1 MNYWIGQAFGIFAT
15 IAGVSVPV
23 FKKKWQM
30 LVMSLANNIFG
41 ALNLVFLNAIGSGIF
56 LFAVAAV
63 QAVVNLMHALHNTTG
78 KTLEKIIFVILYLGL
93 GFYGLFTGPNY
104 VPGINAQNLIELLPI
119 IAAVMNMCFVFSPGE
134 KQARVFFILCNGM
147 WMFYYIIIGS
157 SAVLCSVISVATGL
171 FALYKNRERKESKD
185 ARTSN

>member
-1 MNYWIGQAFGIFAT
+1 MNYWIGQAFGIAAT

-30 LVMSLANNIFG
+30 LVLSLANNIFG
-41 ALNLVFLNAIGSGIF
+41 ALNLVFLDAIGSGIF

-63 QAVVNLMHALHNTTG
+63 QALVNIGHSLRNTSG
-78 KTLEKIIFVILYLGL
+78 KTPEKIIFVILYLGL

-104 VPGINAQNLIELLPI
+104 VPGVNVQNLIELLPI

-134 KQARVFFILCNGM
+134 KQARIFFILCNAM
-147 WMFYYIIIGS
+147 WMFYYIIIAKS
-157 SAVLCSVISVATGL
+157 
-171 FALYKNRERKESKD
+171 
-185 ARTSN
+185 

>member
-30 LVMSLANNIFG
+30 LVMSLANNVFG

-63 QAVVNLMHALHNTTG
+63 QAVVNIGHARRNTSS
-78 KTLEKIIFVILYLGL
+78 KAFEKILFVILYLGL

-104 VPGINAQNLIELLPI
+104 VPGVNAQNMIELLPI

-134 KQARVFFILCNGM
+134 KQARIFFVLCNGL
-147 WMFYYIIIGS
+147 WMCYYIIIGS
-157 SAVLCSVISVATGL
+157 SAVLGSVISVGTGL
-171 FALYKNRERKESKD
+171 FALYQNREKKKIR
-185 ARTSN
+185 

>member
-1 MNYWIGQAFGIFAT
+1 MNYWIGQAFGIAAT
-15 IAGVSVPV
+15 VAGVSVPV

-41 ALNLVFLNAIGSGIF
+41 ALNLVFLDAIGSGIF
-56 LFAVAAV
+56 LFGVAAV
-63 QAVVNLMHALHNTTG
+63 QAVVNIGHALRNTSG
-78 KTLEKIIFVILYLGL
+78 KTLEKVIFVILYLGL

-134 KQARVFFILCNGM
+134 KQARIFFILCNAM

-157 SAVLCSVISVATGL
+157 SAMLCSIISVGTGL
-171 FALYKNRERKESKD
+171 FALYRNRDEKKTV
-185 ARTSN
+185 A